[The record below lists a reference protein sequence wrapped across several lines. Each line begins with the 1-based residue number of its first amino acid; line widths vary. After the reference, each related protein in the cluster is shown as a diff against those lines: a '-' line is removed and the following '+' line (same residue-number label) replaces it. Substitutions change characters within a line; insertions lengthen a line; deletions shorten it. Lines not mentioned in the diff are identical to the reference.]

1 MAMAKIVSPEV
12 AVSKI
17 EDGAHVIFPGSCAN
31 PARFYDAFTKNIEHF
46 SDLTVCS
53 GLSLGDYAFLKR
65 GLGTNF
71 HYKTWQASP
80 QLRKLFQENDKA
92 KVSFIPARLSD
103 LDTLVSDQG
112 AIQPEVAVIQTSIPQ
127 NDGTVSLGISVG
139 PNQNFVKQAKTVIA
153 EMSTNMPVTCGDSR
167 VPLENIDY
175 VIESDS
181 PLVIYDTGSPSANDA
196 KIVDFVLSLIPEN
209 ATVQFGVGAIPDR
222 ILAGLAEVSGANLF
236 SGMLSQS
243 LIHFLENAEGTA
255 TVVNGELAGD
265 QTLYDYCHLN
275 KRVFMAPLSKT
286 HNFFELCA
294 LKRFIS
300 INSAVEIDLQGQSNG
315 ETLGQ
320 VQISGVGGSLDYIQA
335 ALLCEGG
342 ASILAMPSTTGG
354 DKRSKI
360 VAHLAHGS
368 SVTTP
373 RYCVDYVVTEYGIA
387 SLRGKSL
394 WERAEQLVSV
404 AHPKFRESLVAEF
417 EEQAT

>member
-1 MAMAKIVSPEV
+1 MAMAKIVTPEV

-17 EDGAHVIFPGSCAN
+17 EDGTHVVFPGSCTN
-31 PARFYDAFTKNIEHF
+31 PARFYDSFTKNIARF

-53 GLSLGDYAFLKR
+53 GLSLGEYAFLKK

-71 HYKTWQASP
+71 HYKTWQAAP

-167 VPLENIDY
+167 VPLDNIDY
-175 VIESDS
+175 AIESDS
-181 PLVIYDTGSPSANDA
+181 PLVIYDTGVPTENDA

-222 ILAGLAEVSGANLF
+222 ILAGLADVSGANFF

-255 TVVNGELAGD
+255 AVVNGELAGD

-275 KRVFMAPLSKT
+275 KRIFMAPLSKT

-315 ETLGQ
+315 ETLGK

-360 VAHLAHGS
+360 VAQLAHGS
-368 SVTTP
+368 AVTTP

-394 WERAEQLVSV
+394 WERADQLVSV

-417 EEQAT
+417 EEQVT